1 MGFVEIQTMQLTFS
15 HFKFKLML
23 PENGLTCHSSLPKT
37 SVNLGHF
44 CFLIPCIDN
53 CICTKKK
60 NCRTCFLLLQQETVK
75 VQINDFLLHSVFQV
89 GSLTSTLQ
97 R

>member
-60 NCRTCFLLLQQETVK
+60 KKKLSHLLFTSSTGNCKCK
-75 VQINDFLLHSVFQV
+75 SSN
-89 GSLTSTLQ
+89 
-97 R
+97 